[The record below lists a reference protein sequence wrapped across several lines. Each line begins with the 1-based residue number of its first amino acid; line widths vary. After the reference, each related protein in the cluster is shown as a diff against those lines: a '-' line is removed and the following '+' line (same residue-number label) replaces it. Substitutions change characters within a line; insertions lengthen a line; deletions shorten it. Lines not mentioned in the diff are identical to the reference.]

1 MYKRLTSW
9 PARGQRCWCQDR
21 TPNTIFSKKRHQEL
35 PMGQRAQGSLQI
47 THQLDVLI
55 GRRGEL
61 THAEERRDAGA
72 LHFQDVVIRTD
83 RKVLTSESE

>member
-1 MYKRLTSW
+1 
-9 PARGQRCWCQDR
+9 
-21 TPNTIFSKKRHQEL
+21 
-35 PMGQRAQGSLQI
+35 MGQRAQGSLQI